1 MEHNLVQIAVGI
13 GGIAHKDLYL
23 GRLCG
28 NQGMFIPTSRKLTIN
43 RMSNNEQMI

>member
-1 MEHNLVQIAVGI
+1 MEHNLVQIAVGF
-13 GGIAHKDLYL
+13 GDIADKYLYL

-28 NQGMFIPTSRKLTIN
+28 NQGMFAPTSRKLTIR